1 MTTMS
6 NFNHLSLKIAET
18 NKVLQNQAV
27 KSINK
32 LLTLRNW
39 LIGFFIVEYEQ
50 NGADRAEY
58 GAHLIK
64 KLAKHLNQKGLSETN
79 LKLAR
84 QFYQNYAF
92 LSPIIR
98 EETQQYLPFQ
108 NSQLPSDFLSHSEN
122 QSFVISQMPSDQSN
136 FSKEYI
142 ENLFQKISFSHF
154 AELLKIEDQHK
165 RQFYEWLVIKST
177 LSVSELKQ
185 KINSLTYE
193 RVEMSQSTENALQ
206 KLQNEITPQS
216 ANEAIKSVYLFD
228 FLNIPTQ
235 SLIEEKEMEVVLLS
249 HLQAFMLE
257 LGNGFCFEGRQKRML
272 IDDQYYFADLV
283 FYHRILKCHVIVEL
297 KVDAFKHEHLSQ
309 LNTYVAYYN
318 QEVRETTDNPAVGI
332 LLCTEKGTKLVE
344 YATAGMDNQLFVS
357 KYLLQLPQKEDLNRF
372 LLTELKRVTK

>member
-1 MTTMS
+1 MN

-58 GAHLIK
+58 GSQLIK
-64 KLAKHLNQKGLSETN
+64 NLARHLNKKGLSETN

-84 QFYQNYAF
+84 QFYQNYVF
-92 LSPIIR
+92 LGPHISAEVQHLFPI
-98 EETQQYLPFQ
+98 Q
-108 NSQLPSDFLSHSEN
+108 NGQLPSDFLLSIGN
-122 QSFVISQMPSDQSN
+122 QPLVIGQTSPDQSE

-142 ENLFQKISFSHF
+142 ENLIQKISFSHF

-193 RVEMSQSTENALQ
+193 RVELSESTENALQ
-206 KLQNEITPQS
+206 MLQNEITPQS
-216 ANEAIKSVYLFD
+216 ANEAVKSVYLFD

-235 SLIEEKEMEVVLLS
+235 SLIEEKELEIALLS
-249 HLQAFMLE
+249 HLQAFILE
-257 LGNGFCFEGRQKRML
+257 LGNGFCFEARQKRML

-309 LNTYVAYYN
+309 LNTYLAYYN
-318 QEVRETTDNPAVGI
+318 KEVRETSDNPAVGI
-332 LLCTEKGTKLVE
+332 LLCTEKGEKLVE

-357 KYLLQLPQKEDLNRF
+357 KYLLQLPQKEDLKQF